1 MTQAQNTTAYIQG
14 FEDGERFTKA
24 KILQEMESDKREWVG
39 LTDTQ
44 IERVYF
50 EVTKEHRGAPMPWG
64 QVRFGRA
71 LLEKFKEVN
80 T

>member
-1 MTQAQNTTAYIQG
+1 MTPAQNTTAYIQG

-39 LTDTQ
+39 LTEEERHEILVNAAHHKWDDRKIVKD
-44 IERVYF
+44 IEARL
-50 EVTKEHRGAPMPWG
+50 KE
-64 QVRFGRA
+64 
-71 LLEKFKEVN
+71 KN